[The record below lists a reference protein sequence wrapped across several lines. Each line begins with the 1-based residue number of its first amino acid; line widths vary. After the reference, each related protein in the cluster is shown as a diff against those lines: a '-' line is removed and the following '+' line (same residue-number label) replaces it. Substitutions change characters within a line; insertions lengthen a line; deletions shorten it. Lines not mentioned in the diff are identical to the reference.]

1 MNYRILKLC
10 NDVLEVGLGGN
21 GGDVDCSNIRCGKCP
36 FVDVGDCVDINEHH
50 IKIAE
55 EFIKNNMNNRELT
68 FKEVIANIKE
78 GEVWESVQSCF
89 QLREISCLEGRINF
103 KLEGLFVDKTDWEVD
118 VVDTGTGNGQTFK
131 LQRKQYT
138 FEEAFNAYEEGKEI
152 ESCNYRYKKI
162 NGEDGFYS
170 KVSGEWV
177 EDDIT
182 FNCEE
187 IRSSWYINY

>member
-1 MNYRILKLC
+1 MNDRILKLC

-21 GGDVDCSNIRCGKCP
+21 GEDVDCSDIDCAKCP
-36 FVDVGDCVDINEHH
+36 FIDIGDCGDINEHH

-68 FKEVIANIKE
+68 FREVITQIKE
-78 GEVWESVQSCF
+78 DEIWESEY
-89 QLREISCLEGRINF
+89 REIFITNSGGILISNKNGTKSDCY
-103 KLEGLFVDKTDWEVD
+103 LFPLTEI
-118 VVDTGTGNGQTFK
+118 FK

-138 FEEAFNAYEEGKEI
+138 FEEAFKAYEEGKEI

-177 EDDIT
+177 EDNIT

>member
-1 MNYRILKLC
+1 MNDRILKLC

-21 GGDVDCSNIRCGKCP
+21 GGDADCSDIRCAECP
-36 FVDVGDCVDINEHH
+36 FVDIGDCGDINEHH

-55 EFIKNNMNNRELT
+55 EFIKNNMNKRELT
-68 FKEVIANIKE
+68 FREVISTIKE
-78 GEVWESVQSCF
+78 GEVWESDIKIIECMEDGIKIT
-89 QLREISCLEGRINF
+89 R
-103 KLEGLFVDKTDWEVD
+103 KDKVKNDFM
-118 VVDTGTGNGQTFK
+118 GFCNANKYK

-138 FEEAFNAYEEGKEI
+138 FEQAFKAYEEGKEI

-170 KVSGEWV
+170 KVSGEWI